1 MNKDP
6 KDTGSIY
13 LPERYKQQIEAKKRR
28 RLIKKIVVICTVVAL
43 CSVLYL
49 ILSGALSNSLNQPL
63 LLLPGS
69 IVSAPEISPTSP
81 PGELT
86 TTLTPN
92 MTAVRNNDIIIGQG
106 ILDQP
111 THDMQSLDNATA
123 SLRQDYPAPEYTL
136 ISVNVTDLYADRTL
150 YEFTIK
156 QENISQDS
164 TGFSVFIDARTGDLY
179 TPGQENAKITADK
192 AKNIVTEAFPLLHP
206 DRVRVRYN
214 NSPDSVHAWVFTMF
228 RENTTIL
235 TGAMDPET
243 GQIFSFTRSIPW
255 EGRQADPLLEINAA
269 QKIADRYIFEKNRA
283 PLSLNM
289 SEARY
294 NPLQFPQ
301 KTVAGH
307 YVFIYN
313 RIVQEIPCD
322 KDGFTIS
329 VDSLTGE
336 VIGYDRRWNTPDS
349 AFSVAVDPLVTRSG
363 ATFAVLNKAQ
373 ETYPA
378 SVDGLT
384 IISAEIR
391 WKDHRSQGSIPR
403 PGSIPLAWKV
413 VFTDEVIRAKPFS
426 SPAVGWVDVQTGKIL
441 DFYYQ
446 H

>member
-1 MNKDP
+1 
-6 KDTGSIY
+6 
-13 LPERYKQQIEAKKRR
+13 
-28 RLIKKIVVICTVVAL
+28 
-43 CSVLYL
+43 
-49 ILSGALSNSLNQPL
+49 
-63 LLLPGS
+63 
-69 IVSAPEISPTSP
+69 
-81 PGELT
+81 
-86 TTLTPN
+86 

-179 TPGQENAKITADK
+179 TPGQESAKITADK
-192 AKNIVTEAFPLLHP
+192 AENIVTETFPLLHP

-228 RENTTIL
+228 RDNTAIL
-235 TGAMDPET
+235 TGTLDPET

-255 EGRQADPLLEINAA
+255 EGRQADPLLEMNAA
-269 QKIADRYIFEKNRA
+269 QKIADRYIFDKNRA
-283 PLSLNM
+283 QLPLNM

-294 NPLQFPQ
+294 NPLRFPQ

-378 SVDGLT
+378 SMEGLT

>member
-1 MNKDP
+1 MNKSSKDP
-6 KDTGSIY
+6 GSIY

-28 RLIKKIVVICTVVAL
+28 RLIKKIFAICIVVAL

-63 LLLPGS
+63 PSLPGS
-69 IVSAPEISPTSP
+69 LVSAPEISPTSP
-81 PGELT
+81 SGE
-86 TTLTPN
+86 P
-92 MTAVRNNDIIIGQG
+92 MTALTWNTTAMRDTDITRDKGVPS
-106 ILDQP
+106 QP
-111 THDMQSLDNATA
+111 TYDLQSLDNATA
-123 SLRQDYPAPEYTL
+123 SLRQEYPAPAYTL
-136 ISVNVTDLYADRTL
+136 ISVNETDVFPDRTL

-156 QENISQDS
+156 QVNISQDS
-164 TGFSVFIDARTGDLY
+164 AGFSVFIDARTGELY
-179 TPGQENAKITADK
+179 TPGQENAKITADQ
-192 AKNIVTEAFPLLHP
+192 AKNIVIEAFPLLHP

-214 NSPDSVHAWVFTMF
+214 NSPDSVRAWLFTMF
-228 RENTTIL
+228 RDNMTIL

-255 EGRQADPLLEINAA
+255 EGRQADPLLDSNAA
-269 QKIADRYIFEKNRA
+269 QKIADRYVFDKNRA
-283 PLSLNM
+283 PLPLNM

-294 NPLQFPQ
+294 NPLRFPQ
-301 KTVAGH
+301 KTVAGQ
-307 YVFIYN
+307 YVFVYN

-336 VIGYDRRWNTPDS
+336 VIGYDRRWNSPDS
-349 AFSVAVDPLVTRSG
+349 AFSVTVDPLVTRSG
-363 ATFAVLNKAQ
+363 ATFAVLKKAQ

-378 SVDGLT
+378 SVDGLS

-391 WKDHRSQGSIPR
+391 WKDHPSQGSIPR

-413 VFTDEVIRAKPFS
+413 LFTDEIIRAKPLPL
-426 SPAVGWVDVQTGKIL
+426 PAVGWIDIQTGKIL
-441 DFYYQ
+441 DFYYE

>member
-1 MNKDP
+1 MNKNP

-28 RLIKKIVVICTVVAL
+28 RLIKKIVVICSFVAL

-49 ILSGALSNSLNQPL
+49 ILSGAPSNSQNQPPP
-63 LLLPGS
+63 LLPGS

-81 PGELT
+81 SGELT
-86 TTLTPN
+86 THLTRN
-92 MTAVRNNDIIIGQG
+92 MTTMENADIILGKG
-106 ILDQP
+106 VRAQP
-111 THDMQSLDNATA
+111 NHDMLSLDNATA
-123 SLRQDYPAPEYTL
+123 SLRQDYPAPEYTF

-179 TPGQENAKITADK
+179 TPGQESARITADK

-206 DRVRVRYN
+206 DRVRVIYN

-228 RENTTIL
+228 RDNTTIL
-235 TGAMDPET
+235 TGTMDPET

-269 QKIADRYIFEKNRA
+269 QKIADRYIFDKNRA
-283 PLSLNM
+283 QLPLNM

-294 NPLQFPQ
+294 NPLRFPQ

-336 VIGYDRRWNTPDS
+336 VIGYDRRWNSPDS
-349 AFSVAVDPLVTRSG
+349 AFSVTVDPLVTRSG
-363 ATFAVLNKAQ
+363 ATFAVLKKAQ

-378 SVDGLT
+378 SGDGLS

-391 WKDHRSQGSIPR
+391 WKDHPSKGSIPR

-413 VFTDEVIRAKPFS
+413 VFTDEIIRAKQPPV
-426 SPAVGWVDVQTGKIL
+426 PAIGWVDTQTGAIL
-441 DFYYQ
+441 DINYQ

>member
-1 MNKDP
+1 MR
-6 KDTGSIY
+6 DTG
-13 LPERYKQQIEAKKRR
+13 
-28 RLIKKIVVICTVVAL
+28 
-43 CSVLYL
+43 
-49 ILSGALSNSLNQPL
+49 
-63 LLLPGS
+63 
-69 IVSAPEISPTSP
+69 
-81 PGELT
+81 
-86 TTLTPN
+86 
-92 MTAVRNNDIIIGQG
+92 IIIGKG
-106 ILDQP
+106 VPAQP

-123 SLRQDYPAPEYTL
+123 SLRQDYPAPEYTF
-136 ISVNVTDLYADRTL
+136 ISVKVTDLYADRTL

-179 TPGQENAKITADK
+179 TPGQESARITADK
-192 AKNIVTEAFPLLHP
+192 AKNIVTEAFLLLHP
-206 DRVRVRYN
+206 DRVRVIYN

-228 RENTTIL
+228 RDNTAIL
-235 TGAMDPET
+235 TGTLDPET

-255 EGRQADPLLEINAA
+255 EGRQADPLLEMNAA
-269 QKIADRYIFEKNRA
+269 QKIADRYIFDKNRA
-283 PLSLNM
+283 QLPLNM

-294 NPLQFPQ
+294 NPLRFPQ

-336 VIGYDRRWNTPDS
+336 VIGYDRRWNSPDS
-349 AFSVAVDPLVTRSG
+349 AFSVTMDPLVTRSG
-363 ATFAVLNKAQ
+363 STFAVLKKAQ
-373 ETYPA
+373 EMYPA
-378 SVDGLT
+378 SGDGLS

-391 WKDHRSQGSIPR
+391 WKDHPSQGSIPR

-413 VFTDEVIRAKPFS
+413 LFTDEIIRAKQPPV
-426 SPAVGWVDVQTGKIL
+426 PAIGWVDTQTGAIL
-441 DFYYQ
+441 DINYQ